1 MVRSLTLA
9 LSILT
14 AAAVVAA
21 QAPAQQPPKPA
32 PESPSAQ
39 QPAPRPESS
48 AAGNKVTYTGC
59 IKAGTAADTWVLE
72 NAELATKAG
81 AGGAV
86 GTAGASKLA
95 FNLDPAANVNLK
107 SHANHKVELMGTL
120 APKSTS
126 AAPSSSSAQAD
137 RQQFKVESVK
147 MVAATCP

>member
-9 LSILT
+9 LATLS

-32 PESPSAQ
+32 LESPSAQ
-39 QPAPRPESS
+39 TPAPRPESS
-48 AAGNKVTYTGC
+48 TAGNKVTYTGC

-72 NAELATKAG
+72 NAELATKGAG
-81 AGGAV
+81 ASAV
-86 GTAGASKLA
+86 ATAGASKLA

-107 SHANHKVELMGTL
+107 SHANHKVELMGTI
-120 APKSTS
+120 APKSSS
-126 AAPSSSSAQAD
+126 AAPSSSSTQAD

-147 MVAATCP
+147 MVSATCP